1 MNEPFPL
8 GSRARTPVA
17 LGLLV
22 VAWVITVLGLDWVWG
37 IVFVLWGGLAIVNGE
52 TYLIS
57 THARDT
63 EPLVFWLVAIT
74 WIALGFY
81 WMVG

>member
-8 GSRARTPVA
+8 GSPARTPVA

-22 VAWVITVLGLDWVWG
+22 LAWIITVLGLDWVWG
-37 IVFVLWGGLAIVNGE
+37 FVFVLWGLLALVNGE

-57 THARDT
+57 THQRDT
-63 EPLVFWLVAIT
+63 EPLIFWLVSLT
-74 WIALGFY
+74 WIALGIY
-81 WMVG
+81 WMIG